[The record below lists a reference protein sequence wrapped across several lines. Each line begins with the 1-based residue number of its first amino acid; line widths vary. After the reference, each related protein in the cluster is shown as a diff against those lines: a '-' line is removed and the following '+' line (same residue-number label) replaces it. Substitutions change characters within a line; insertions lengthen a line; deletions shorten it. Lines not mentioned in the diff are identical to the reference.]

1 MSRLSAENHL
11 KLYTMLSEEAILGIL
26 TFTADGLH
34 CVYANKLGRALLE
47 IPADKNL
54 DEIEVTNLFPQ
65 KVRPEFRA
73 LNEDLLKNEGLYQ
86 DVVILKQNAMT
97 FIANLGVKKI
107 YLDGIGYVTLMF
119 QDITIQKKLQ
129 RDITAKQIE
138 IKAAFEELLKQN
150 QQLKELDLAK
160 DRFIA
165 LTTHELR
172 TPLSAMVASAE
183 ILKIG
188 LYDNDEQRTE
198 FTEVIYEQGQHLVTL
213 INDILDFAKIQA
225 GKMDLF
231 VEHHDLAGL
240 AKKLTESFEGMAE
253 SLNIKIKFNHNTE
266 GPCTCYFDTL
276 RLKQI
281 FSNIVT
287 NSIKYNKKGGSV
299 EIWIENSDADF
310 VKLFV
315 KDTGKGIAPKEQDK
329 VFNEFETLGKVAL
342 HHKGTGLGMPITKRL
357 VEAMGGKIKLTSEV
371 DVGSTFWV
379 EIPKNKVLTDELYR
393 SRPKLEEDLVA

>member
-1 MSRLSAENHL
+1 
-11 KLYTMLSEEAILGIL
+11 MLSEEAILGIL
-26 TFTADGLH
+26 AFTLDGKH
-34 CVYANKLGRALLE
+34 CIYANKLGRALLE
-47 IPADKNL
+47 ISPQTDL
-54 DEIEVTNLFPQ
+54 DEIQVTSLFPE

-73 LNEDLLKNEGLYQ
+73 LNEDLLANEGLYQ

-107 YLDGIGYVTLMF
+107 HLDGTDCVTLMF
-119 QDITIQKKLQ
+119 QDTTIQKKLQ

-183 ILKIG
+183 ILQMG
-188 LYDNDEQRTE
+188 LYDDEEQRKE
-198 FTEVIYEQGQHLVTL
+198 FTDMIYDQGQHLVEL
-213 INDILDFAKIQA
+213 VNDILDFAKIQA

-231 VEHHDLAGL
+231 VEEQDLCEL
-240 AKKLTESFEGMAE
+240 ASSLSESFVNMAE
-253 SLNIKIKFNHNTE
+253 GSNITMKFTAPE
-266 GPCTCYFDTL
+266 EPCLCYFDSM
-276 RLKQI
+276 RIKQA
-281 FSNIVT
+281 FSNVIT
-287 NSIKYNKKGGSV
+287 NAIKYNNEGGSV
-299 EIWIENSDADF
+299 DIWIETSDPDF

-315 KDTGKGIAPKEQDK
+315 KDSGNGIEPEALDK
-329 VFNEFETLGKVAL
+329 IFNEFETLGKVAL

-357 VEAMGGKIKLTSEV
+357 MEAMGGSIKLTSEV
-371 DVGSTFWV
+371 GVGSTFWI
-379 EIPKNKVLTDELYR
+379 EIPTTKVLSADLYR
-393 SRPKLEEDLVA
+393 ARPEFADDLAA